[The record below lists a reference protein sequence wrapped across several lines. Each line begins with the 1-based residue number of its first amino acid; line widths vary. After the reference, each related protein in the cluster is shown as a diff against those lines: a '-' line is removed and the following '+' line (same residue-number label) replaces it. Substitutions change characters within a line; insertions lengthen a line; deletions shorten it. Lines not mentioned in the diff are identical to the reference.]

1 VTLPPSIISVVAA
14 LPFPLVI
21 VSPRGEVLAANAE
34 ARREL
39 SIGDEST
46 TLGSLF
52 PGDAETV
59 EQYLRMCRRTTGN
72 VPGAFRKRQ
81 DGVERVFR
89 CEGARLQYHGAELQP
104 VVLLRFAPRDAPDS
118 FILLTQKLQELR
130 VEVRRRREV
139 ETALRRSEV
148 ELRER
153 ASEAEKASRLK
164 DEFLAAVSHELRT
177 PLNAI
182 AGWAELLRDPT
193 LDDARRARGLEVI
206 TRNARIQTQLIDEL
220 LDVSRIIT
228 GKMRLNVMQ
237 LDPIVPIE
245 AAIESVRP
253 AVEGKRIRLQTVL
266 DPQAGPISGDPDRLQ
281 QIVWNLLSNAMKFT
295 PADGRVQLIL
305 ERINSHIQITVSDS
319 GKGIEPDFL
328 PNVFER
334 FRQQEASPGR
344 SHGGLGLGL
353 AIVKSLVELHGGS
366 VTVHSEGTNKGTTV
380 VVKLPRRV
388 VRTTAGSHPF
398 KTATHGALPI
408 HVADALHDL
417 DVLVVDDEADS
428 AEMLVELL
436 ARHGARARMCTSA
449 SEAFVTLQRTP
460 PDVLISDIGMP
471 VEDGYVL
478 IERIR
483 RLSKADGGATPA
495 IALTAFTRSEDRTK
509 ALRAGFQAH
518 VPKPVELEEL
528 IAVIGSVARR

>member
-1 VTLPPSIISVVAA
+1 MTLPPAILSVVTA
-14 LPFPLVI
+14 LPLPLVI
-21 VSPRGEVLAANAE
+21 VSPKGELLGANAA

-46 TLGSLF
+46 TLGALF

-59 EQYLRMCRRTTGN
+59 EHYLRMCRRTTGN
-72 VPGAFRKRQ
+72 VPGAFRKRH

-89 CEGARLQYHGAELQP
+89 CEGARLQFQGAELQP
-104 VVLLRFAPRDAPDS
+104 VVLLRFVPRDAPDS

-130 VEVRRRREV
+130 NEVRLRREV
-139 ETALRRSEV
+139 ETALRRSEL

-182 AGWAELLRDPT
+182 AGWAELLRDPR
-193 LDDARRARGLEVI
+193 LDDAQRSRGHEVI
-206 TRNARIQTQLIDEL
+206 ARNARIQTQLIDEL

-253 AVEGKRIRLQTVL
+253 AVAGKRIRLQTVL

-305 ERINSHIQITVSDS
+305 ERINSHIQITVTDS
-319 GKGIEPDFL
+319 GRGIESDFL
-328 PNVFER
+328 PHVFER
-334 FRQQEASPGR
+334 FRQQEATPGR
-344 SHGGLGLGL
+344 SYGGLGLGL

-366 VTVHSEGTNKGTTV
+366 VTVESEGTDRGTTV
-380 VVKLPRRV
+380 VVKLPRRM
-388 VRTTAGSHPF
+388 VRTTAESPPF
-398 KTATHGALPI
+398 GAATDVGLRPFFDE
-408 HVADALHDL
+408 DALRDL
-417 DVLVVDDEADS
+417 DVMVVDDEPDS

-449 SEAFVTLQRTP
+449 SEAFVMFQRTP

-471 VEDGYVL
+471 IEDGYFL

-483 RLSKADGGATPA
+483 KLSRADGGATPA

-509 ALRAGFQAH
+509 ALVRAPEIQLSTPWFDPLNA
-518 VPKPVELEEL
+518 
-528 IAVIGSVARR
+528 